1 MENLLL
7 AGLANKDMCGA
18 WVCCLCSSM
27 GGTGVFGEASIL
39 QVGKGAE
46 QQPLSSTG
54 LAEGSILGKRGTIG
68 GERVIVGFHR
78 L

>member
-1 MENLLL
+1 
-7 AGLANKDMCGA
+7 MC
-18 WVCCLCSSM
+18 S
-27 GGTGVFGEASIL
+27 GEASIL

-68 GERVIVGFHR
+68 GERIIFGFHR